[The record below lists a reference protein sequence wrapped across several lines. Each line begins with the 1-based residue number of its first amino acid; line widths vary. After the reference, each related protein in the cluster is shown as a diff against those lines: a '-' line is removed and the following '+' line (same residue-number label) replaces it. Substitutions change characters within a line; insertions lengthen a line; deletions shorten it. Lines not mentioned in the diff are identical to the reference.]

1 MDPEIVLTSAIISE
15 VERLEYTFIVKSN
28 LRFNID
34 QNESKGI
41 FIWHFCLS
49 NWTSIIKKK
58 MGIFVFY
65 LFVTSMAEN

>member
-1 MDPEIVLTSAIISE
+1 MLTSAIISE

-49 NWTSIIKKK
+49 NWTSIKKKK
-58 MGIFVFY
+58 MGFFVFL